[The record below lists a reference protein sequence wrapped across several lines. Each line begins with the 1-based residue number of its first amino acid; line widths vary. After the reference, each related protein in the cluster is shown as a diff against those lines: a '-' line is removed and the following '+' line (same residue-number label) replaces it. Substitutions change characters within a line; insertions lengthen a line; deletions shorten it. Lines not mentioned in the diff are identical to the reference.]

1 MTNQNSRTEL
11 LIGKENIDILKG
23 SKVAVFGLGGVGSY
37 VVEALARSGIGALV
51 LIDHDEVEV
60 PTDEDTDLEEITADS
75 KFHDFDEW
83 DSLIALAVL
92 NMTEKKYGKKITFDE
107 MKKCVTVTDLF
118 NLIDKK

>member
-1 MTNQNSRTEL
+1 MSM
-11 LIGKENIDILKG
+11 DINDFI
-23 SKVAVFGLGGVGSY
+23 ANF
-37 VVEALARSGIGALV
+37 A
-51 LIDHDEVEV
+51 DQF
-60 PTDEDTDLEEITADS
+60 EDTDPEEITAES